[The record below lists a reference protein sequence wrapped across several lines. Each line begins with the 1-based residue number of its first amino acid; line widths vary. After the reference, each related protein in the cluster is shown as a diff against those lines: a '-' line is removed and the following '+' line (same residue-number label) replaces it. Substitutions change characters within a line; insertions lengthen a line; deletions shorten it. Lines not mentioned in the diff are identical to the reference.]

1 VKNFNRTTIAN
12 ARGLR
17 QLQCLVTCL
26 LLTTLCTLRGC
37 DEQPIREISFW
48 TISLRPTFTD
58 YIRERTAAFER
69 EHPGTRVKWVDVPF
83 SAIERKLL
91 AAAAADR
98 APDVVNLSDMMFA
111 RFASAGAFADVG
123 PLLTGEQLAL
133 YHSGALGVGTLSD
146 QQLALPWYLTT
157 QAMIVNRSL
166 LSAGGLDL
174 ETVGR
179 TWTDLMLQA
188 ERFHEQTGAF
198 LFTQPLGTD
207 SQLPMMM
214 LSDGLVPFSLDSEG
228 LLTADLSQ
236 PGVREFLAAWVD
248 LYRSG
253 VLPRE
258 AATAGF
264 EHLIEVYQNQRVAVL
279 NTGANFLGRV
289 RDVSR
294 EVYEQ
299 SSVLPPLTGTLGAAH
314 IAVMPLCVSASSSHP
329 QLAADFAAFIT
340 SPESQLAFCRLA
352 PILPSTPESLHD
364 SFFQGPTQDE
374 IEQGLET
381 VGIGRATVT
390 QALRTAAAFTPPL
403 EAWPE
408 MRARFNDRIKA
419 ALLDGADLDL
429 TLNLIERDWQLAIDR
444 MNTRRLQTGGRPAGA
459 QTLAEIRMLGRAPLE
474 TTDLQGTVP

>member
-1 VKNFNRTTIAN
+1 MRDAP
-12 ARGLR
+12 RLR
-17 QLQCLVTCL
+17 LFQCLGVCL
-26 LLTTLCTLRGC
+26 LLTTLHTLRGC
-37 DEQPIREISFW
+37 DEQPTREISFW

-58 YIRERTAAFER
+58 YIRERTAAFEHM
-69 EHPGTRVKWVDVPF
+69 HPGTRVKWVDVPF

-111 RFASAGAFADVG
+111 RFASAGAFADLE
-123 PLLTGEQLAL
+123 PLLTVEQLDL
-133 YHSGALGVGTLSD
+133 YHPGALGVGKLSN

-157 QAMIVNRSL
+157 QAMIINRSL
-166 LSAGGLDL
+166 LSKGGLNL

-179 TWTDLMLQA
+179 TWTDLMVQA
-188 ERFHEQTGAF
+188 EDFHQQTGAF

-214 LSDGLVPFSLDSEG
+214 LSDGIVPFSLDADG
-228 LLTADLSQ
+228 LLTADLAQ

-253 VLPRE
+253 VMPRE

-294 EVYEQ
+294 DVYHQ
-299 SSVLPPLTGTLGAAH
+299 STVLPPLTGTLGAAH
-314 IAVMPLCVSASSSHP
+314 IAVMPVCVSATSSHP

-352 PILPSTPESLHD
+352 PILPSTPESLRD
-364 SFFQGPTQDE
+364 SFFQGPTQEEVD
-374 IEQGLET
+374 QGLET
-381 VGIGRATVT
+381 VGVGRATVT
-390 QALRTAAAFTPPL
+390 QALQTAAAFTPPL

-419 ALLDGADLDL
+419 SLLDGADLDK
-429 TLNLIERDWQLAIDR
+429 TLDLIERDWQLAIER
-444 MNTRRLQTGGRPAGA
+444 MNTRRLQTGGQPAGA
-459 QTLAEIRMLGRAPLE
+459 QTLTEIRMLGRAPIG
-474 TTDLQGTVP
+474 TTNLQGTVP